1 MMLDKVIELGLLID
15 FYGVLLTEK
24 QQKALKLYYYQDLS
38 LSEIAERLEISR
50 QGVYDHLH
58 RGEDI
63 LRDYEKRMGL
73 IAKYQFLKNEIEEMN
88 EYIKGKSINY
98 SIKKE
103 LRERLERIKKRL

>member
-1 MMLDKVIELGLLID
+1 MLDKVIEIGLLID
-15 FYGVLLTEK
+15 FYGELLTEK

-63 LRDYEKRMGL
+63 LRDYERKMEL
-73 IAKYQFLKNEIEEMN
+73 ISKYKFLKNEIEELN

-98 SIKKE
+98 SIKSE
-103 LRERLERIKKRL
+103 LCKRIERIKKRL

>member
-1 MMLDKVIELGLLID
+1 MLDKVIEIGLLID
-15 FYGVLLTEK
+15 FYGELLTEK

-63 LRDYEKRMGL
+63 LRDYEKNMKL
-73 IAKYQFLKNEIEEMN
+73 ISKYKFLKNEIEELN

-98 SIKKE
+98 SIKSE
-103 LRERLERIKKRL
+103 LNKRIERIKKRL

>member
-1 MMLDKVIELGLLID
+1 MLDKVIEVGLLFD
-15 FYGVLLTEK
+15 FYGELLTEK

-63 LRDYEKRMGL
+63 LRDYEKKMGL
-73 IAKYQFLKNEIEEMN
+73 IAKYQFLKSEIEEMD
-88 EYIKGKSINY
+88 EYIKGKSMNY
-98 SIKKE
+98 TIKKE
-103 LRERLERIKKRL
+103 LQERIKRIKKRL